1 MVETKRG
8 KREREGKRK
17 WDENS
22 DNKVFFFQAEDGI
35 RDAQES
41 RGLGDVYKR
50 QLYAMPVQ
58 EPTLANRGRTIL
70 DRFERDHPEEASAL
84 RDLQELTDLMDECAP
99 QECHDPPETYSA
111 SSTDGEYAPP
121 TTVSG
126 TAYHR
131 RLDAL
136 LAAEATGDTPVLQAT
151 AEQRQTDAACLQEL
165 IDLVSD
171 GGCTTCPMQSYSEY
185 RHCTLGPDDGD
196 KSERPCRMGWRA
208 WLERRVRSR
217 PCPTEQQ

>member
-1 MVETKRG
+1 MVSNYLQVLDADGNPPEPVPYTLTTNAP
-8 KREREGKRK
+8 EGGP
-17 WDENS
+17 W
-22 DNKVFFFQAEDGI
+22 
-35 RDAQES
+35 
-41 RGLGDVYKR
+41 
-50 QLYAMPVQ
+50 YAMPVQ
-58 EPTLANRGRTIL
+58 EPTLANRVRTIL

-84 RDLQELTDLMDECAP
+84 RDLRELTDLMDECAP

-126 TAYHR
+126 TAYSR

-136 LAAEATGDTPVLQAT
+136 IAAEATGDTPVLQAT

-185 RHCTLGPDDGD
+185 RHCTLGSDDGD